1 MHRDGDERRLLGCGA
16 GEDEAMTDLS
26 DPRLIILR
34 DLIYDYEHGLHLDD
48 EYARSL
54 IAQINRD
61 LTDIDEELFRLKQ
74 LEK

>member
-1 MHRDGDERRLLGCGA
+1 
-16 GEDEAMTDLS
+16 MTDLS

-34 DLIYDYEHGLHLDD
+34 DLIYDYEQVWHLDD

-54 IAQINRD
+54 IAQVNRD
-61 LTDIDEELFRLKQ
+61 LRDIDEELFRLKQ

>member
-1 MHRDGDERRLLGCGA
+1 
-16 GEDEAMTDLS
+16 MTDTTHDNLS

-34 DLIYDYEHGLHLDD
+34 DLIYDYEQGWHLDD

-54 IAQINRD
+54 IAQVNRD